1 MLTIC
6 LNIAKYLTISCVLN
20 GMECL
25 FFIATQ
31 KKPEDL
37 IILQCM
43 KWNELTQIHFRLDIK
58 LIKTGEQIQ

>member
-1 MLTIC
+1 ML
-6 LNIAKYLTISCVLN
+6 ND
-20 GMECL
+20 MECL

-31 KKPEDL
+31 KTPEDL